1 MTKNDDF
8 KKNPFD
14 GSPPLRQLIPI
25 SAAITIILM
34 MVLFHNCRA
43 DKNENR
49 PVKSNQTIFTY
60 VDKKTLDTTK
70 FYGYKDLDTALYEAK
85 KEKKNILLV
94 FSGYACMDEGG
105 KEWKTL
111 SAYGDNNKIQDNFI
125 IAWLAVDDNRTAK
138 DTNQI
143 VSWYGKDRK
152 LISVGD
158 QNKYYE
164 EKTFLQSTVPLFCF
178 IDNLKKPFGKIL
190 NYTSVKTDIDDFI
203 NSGLTK

>member
-8 KKNPFD
+8 IKNPVD
-14 GSPPLRQLIPI
+14 GSPLLRQLMPI
-25 SAAITIILM
+25 SGIVAIILI
-34 MVLFHNCRA
+34 MVLFRNCRA

-60 VDKKTLDTTK
+60 VDKKTLDTNK
-70 FYGYKDLDTALYEAK
+70 FYGYKDLDTAIYQAK
-85 KEKKNILLV
+85 KESKNILLV

-111 SAYGDNNKIQDNFI
+111 IAYGDYDKIQDNFV
-125 IAWLAVDDNRTAK
+125 IAWLAVADKRIAK

-143 VSWYGKDRK
+143 VSWYGNDRK

-158 QNKYYE
+158 HNKYHL
-164 EKTFLQSTVPLFCF
+164 EKSFLQSSVPLFCF
-178 IDNLKKPFGKIL
+178 LDTLKKPFGKTIG
-190 NYTSVKTDIDDFI
+190 YTPVKTDVEDFI